1 MKYLRTPILFEN
13 ASLRRSFGRAAST
26 YAQVA
31 VLQQE
36 VEKRL
41 IEQLDFLED
50 RQPLRVLDLGCGPG
64 RASGMMKKRWP
75 KAQVIAI
82 DAALPMLKEVPKQ
95 TRFWRPIKRI
105 CADASLLPLVD
116 ASVDV
121 IFSNLCLQWV
131 NDLPATLAE
140 FRRVLKPDGLLLF
153 STFGPDTLLE
163 LREAYWQSGE
173 KNPPLSPFA
182 AIQQIGDAMIAAGFK
197 NPVLDRELYQLTYA
211 DVRTLMKELK
221 AIGATDARPSRSRG
235 MAGKSRLQ
243 NMTAAYE
250 KMRRDEVLP
259 STWEVVTV
267 MAWGPAPGVSR
278 REMGADI
285 ASFPADKIPVRGRG
299 TSRE

>member
-1 MKYLRTPILFEN
+1 MKYFRAPVLFE
-13 ASLRRSFGRAAST
+13 AALLRRNFGRAASS

-31 VLQQE
+31 VLQRE
-36 VEKRL
+36 VETRL

-64 RASGMMKKRWP
+64 RASGVMKKRWP
-75 KAQVIAI
+75 KAQVIAL

-95 TRFWRPIKRI
+95 SRFWRPIKRV
-105 CADASLLPLVD
+105 CADASSLPLID
-116 ASVDV
+116 GSVDV

-163 LREAYWQSGE
+163 LREAYWQAGE

-197 NPVLDRELYQLTYA
+197 NPVLDRELYQLTYS

-221 AIGATDARPSRSRG
+221 AIGANDARPQRSRG
-235 MAGKSRLQ
+235 LSGKTRLQ
-243 NMTAAYE
+243 NMTASYE
-250 KMRRDEVLP
+250 KLRVNNVLP

-278 REMGADI
+278 REQGADI
-285 ASFPADKIPVRGRG
+285 ASFPADRIPVRKR
-299 TSRE
+299 

>member
-1 MKYLRTPILFEN
+1 MKYFRAPVLFE
-13 ASLRRSFGRAAST
+13 AALLRRNFGRAASS

-31 VLQQE
+31 VLQRE
-36 VEKRL
+36 VETRL

-75 KAQVIAI
+75 KAQVIAL

-95 TRFWRPIKRI
+95 TRFWRPIKRV
-105 CADASLLPLVD
+105 CADASSLPLID
-116 ASVDV
+116 GSVDV

-163 LREAYWQSGE
+163 LREAYWQAGE

-197 NPVLDRELYQLTYA
+197 NPVLDRELYQLTYS
-211 DVRTLMKELK
+211 DVRSLMKELK
-221 AIGATDARPSRSRG
+221 AIGANDARPQRSRG
-235 MAGKSRLQ
+235 LSGKTRLQ

-250 KMRRDEVLP
+250 KLRVNNVLP

-278 REMGADI
+278 REQGADI
-285 ASFPADKIPVRGRG
+285 ASFPADRIPVRKR
-299 TSRE
+299 

>member
-1 MKYLRTPILFEN
+1 MKYFRAPVLFEA
-13 ASLRRSFGRAAST
+13 ASLRRNFGRAASS

-31 VLQQE
+31 VLQRE
-36 VEKRL
+36 VETRL

-64 RASGMMKKRWP
+64 RASGVMKKRWP
-75 KAQVIAI
+75 KAQVIAL

-95 TRFWRPIKRI
+95 TRFWRPIKRV
-105 CADASLLPLVD
+105 CADASSLPLVEG
-116 ASVDV
+116 SIDV

-163 LREAYWQSGE
+163 LREAYWQAGE

-197 NPVLDRELYQLTYA
+197 NPVLDRELYQLTYS

-221 AIGATDARPSRSRG
+221 AIGANDARPQRSRG
-235 MAGKSRLQ
+235 LSGKARLQ

-250 KMRRDEVLP
+250 KLRSHHILP

-278 REMGADI
+278 REQGADI
-285 ASFPADKIPVRGRG
+285 ASFPADKIPVRKR
-299 TSRE
+299 

>member
-1 MKYLRTPILFEN
+1 MKTFRTPILFEN
-13 ASLRRSFGRAAST
+13 ASLRRNFGRAAIS

-36 VEKRL
+36 VETRL
-41 IEQLDFLED
+41 IEQLGFLED
-50 RQPLRVLDLGCGPG
+50 RQPMRVLDLGCGPG
-64 RASGMMKKRWP
+64 RASGIMKKRWP

-95 TRFWRPIKRI
+95 TRFWRPIKRV
-105 CADASLLPLVD
+105 CADVSQLPITD

-163 LREAYWQSGE
+163 LREAYWQAGE

-182 AIQQIGDAMIAAGFK
+182 AIQQIGDAMLAAGFK
-197 NPVLDRELYQLTYA
+197 NPVLDRELYQLTYS

-221 AIGATDARPSRSRG
+221 AIGANDARPQRSRG
-235 MAGKSRLQ
+235 MGGKTRLL

-250 KMRRDEVLP
+250 KLRYNDVLP
-259 STWEVVTV
+259 STWEVVTA

-278 REMGADI
+278 REQGADI
-285 ASFPADKIPVRGRG
+285 ATFPGNKIPIRGSG
-299 TSRE
+299 VSRK

>member
-1 MKYLRTPILFEN
+1 MKYFRAPVLFEA
-13 ASLRRSFGRAAST
+13 ASLRRNFGRAATS

-31 VLQQE
+31 VLQRE
-36 VEKRL
+36 VETRL

-64 RASGMMKKRWP
+64 RASGVMKKRWP
-75 KAQVIAI
+75 KAQVIAL

-105 CADASLLPLVD
+105 CADASSLPLID
-116 ASVDV
+116 GSVDV

-163 LREAYWQSGE
+163 LREAYWQAGE

-182 AIQQIGDAMIAAGFK
+182 AIQQIGDAIIAAGFK
-197 NPVLDRELYQLTYA
+197 NPVLDRELYQLTYS

-221 AIGATDARPSRSRG
+221 AIGANDARPQRSRG
-235 MAGKSRLQ
+235 LSGKIRLQ

-250 KMRRDEVLP
+250 KLRINNVLP
-259 STWEVVTV
+259 STWEVVTA

-278 REMGADI
+278 REQGADI
-285 ASFPADKIPVRGRG
+285 ASFPANAIPIRR
-299 TSRE
+299 R

>member
-1 MKYLRTPILFEN
+1 MKYFRAPVLFE
-13 ASLRRSFGRAAST
+13 AALLRRNFGRAASS

-31 VLQQE
+31 VLQRE
-36 VEKRL
+36 VETRL

-64 RASGMMKKRWP
+64 RASSMMKKRWP
-75 KAQVIAI
+75 KAQVIAL

-95 TRFWRPIKRI
+95 TRFWRPIKRV
-105 CADASLLPLVD
+105 CADASSLPLID
-116 ASVDV
+116 DSVDV

-163 LREAYWQSGE
+163 LREAYWQAGE

-197 NPVLDRELYQLTYA
+197 NPVLDRELYQLTYS

-221 AIGATDARPSRSRG
+221 AIGANDARPQRSRG
-235 MAGKSRLQ
+235 LSGKTRLQ

-250 KMRRDEVLP
+250 KLRVNNVLP

-278 REMGADI
+278 REQGADI
-285 ASFPADKIPVRGRG
+285 ASFPADRIPVRKR
-299 TSRE
+299 

>member
-1 MKYLRTPILFEN
+1 MKYFRAPVLFE
-13 ASLRRSFGRAAST
+13 AALLRRNFGRAASS

-31 VLQQE
+31 VLQRE
-36 VEKRL
+36 VETRL

-64 RASGMMKKRWP
+64 RASSMMKKRWP
-75 KAQVIAI
+75 KAQVIAL

-95 TRFWRPIKRI
+95 TRFWRPIKRV
-105 CADASLLPLVD
+105 CADASSLPLID
-116 ASVDV
+116 DSVDV
-121 IFSNLCLQWV
+121 IFSNRCLQWV

-163 LREAYWQSGE
+163 LREAYWQAGE

-197 NPVLDRELYQLTYA
+197 NPVLDRELYQLTYS

-221 AIGATDARPSRSRG
+221 AIGANDARPQRSRG
-235 MAGKSRLQ
+235 LSGKTRLQ

-250 KMRRDEVLP
+250 KLRVNNVLP

-278 REMGADI
+278 REQGADI
-285 ASFPADKIPVRGRG
+285 ASFPADRIPVRKR
-299 TSRE
+299 